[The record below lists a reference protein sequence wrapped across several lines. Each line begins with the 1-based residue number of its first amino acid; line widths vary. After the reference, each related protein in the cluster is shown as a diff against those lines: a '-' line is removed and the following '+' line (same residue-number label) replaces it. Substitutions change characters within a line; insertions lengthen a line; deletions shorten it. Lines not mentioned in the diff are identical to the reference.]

1 MLKTGLI
8 LCAVLLA
15 GCSAAGAPPMT
26 PHVTIWWTPQPT
38 ASSVRSA
45 AANTPVPTAIPASPT
60 PPATDYT
67 VVPGD
72 TLWDIAVKFRLTVDE
87 MTAANPDINPDLLHP
102 GDVIKI
108 PSAGDLAQHSKNAAA
123 NPLAEA
129 RPAGTPGMV
138 AADAG
143 GLRLR
148 EAPDTASNILKKLAA
163 LTPVTILKHSADN
176 AWLEVQLADGN
187 RGWVMAQ
194 YVDTAASAAS
204 AQKIDARPGAGAP
217 ISAQSILQ
225 NAPYLTDFT
234 TRARDIYKAG
244 QARGN
249 HSNVFAVIGDSNS
262 ASPLYLEPFDTG
274 NYNLGAYG
282 YLRDTINY
290 FKGSFYFSTVAA
302 VVGIDTTR
310 LMDPARADPAK
321 CLPGES
327 LLACEYRR
335 KKPSVALILI
345 GTNDTGNWQNF
356 EADFRPIV
364 EATISRGIVP
374 VLMTKGDDL
383 ESTKYHAP
391 PGYINDIIIRV
402 SREYGVPLL
411 DLHAVTTKLPDGGFG
426 KDGFHFNV
434 PPDSQTANFTGFH
447 LNYGYTIRNLTA
459 LQALDAVRR
468 LIIQN

>member
-1 MLKTGLI
+1 
-8 LCAVLLA
+8 
-15 GCSAAGAPPMT
+15 MT
-26 PHVTIWWTPQPT
+26 PHVTIWSTPRQ
-38 ASSVRSA
+38 ASVAAPANA
-45 AANTPVPTAIPASPT
+45 AAPTPVPTAIPASPT
-60 PPATDYT
+60 APTTDYT
-67 VVPGD
+67 VIPGD
-72 TLWDIAVKFRLTVDE
+72 TLWDIAVKFQLTVDE
-87 MTAANPDINPDLLHP
+87 MTAANPGINPDLLHP
-102 GDVIKI
+102 GQVIKI
-108 PSAGDLAQHSKNAAA
+108 PTSFELAQLNAQAA
-123 NPLAEA
+123 GTSQPVAVL
-129 RPAGTPGMV
+129 AGTPGMV

-148 EAPDTASNILKKLAA
+148 EAPNTTASVLKKLAA
-163 LTPVTILKHSADN
+163 LTPVSILKRSADS

-194 YVDTAASAAS
+194 YVDTADTAAAS
-204 AQKIDARPGAGAP
+204 STINAKPGMGAP

-225 NAPYLTDFT
+225 NTPYLSGFT
-234 TRARDIYKAG
+234 TRAKDIFKAG
-244 QARGN
+244 QAMGN
-249 HSNVFAVIGDSNS
+249 HANVFAVIGDSNS

-274 NYNLGAYG
+274 NYNLGQYR
-282 YLRDTINY
+282 YLQDTIDY
-290 FKGSFYFSTVAA
+290 FKGSFYFTTVAA

-327 LLACEYRR
+327 LLVCEYRR

-364 EATISRGIVP
+364 ETTISKGIVP
-374 VLMTKGDDL
+374 ILMTKGDDL

-391 PGYINDIIIRV
+391 DGYINNIIIKI

-411 DLHAVTTKLPDGGFG
+411 DLHQVTTKLPDGGFG
-426 KDGFHFNV
+426 SDGFHFNV
-434 PPDSQTANFTGFH
+434 PPDGQTASFTGDH

-468 LIIQN
+468 LILTN